1 MSIEQPE
8 KSTPPAT
15 TVTSTGDQQE
25 PTRLGGDPPI
35 SVDRSLLRLGAAFG
49 ALGVVLQIIT
59 DRLHPHRVDPNDS
72 AAVFREY
79 ATSDIW
85 TAVHIGQFA
94 GTLFIVLGL
103 IALSRSL
110 ARQSGFSGALGT
122 VGTVTAVLG
131 RGCIRGADGCGWC
144 HAEGSDRRLDWRSQ
158 PGGTSSSVSGG
169 RERAVD

>member
-94 GTLFIVLGL
+94 WNLVH
-103 IALSRSL
+103 R
-110 ARQSGFSGALGT
+110 SGFDRPQSIPCPPVRL
-122 VGTVTAVLG
+122 LG
-131 RGCIRGADGCGWC
+131 RARDGRHRDSGV
-144 HAEGSDRRLDWRSQ
+144 GSRLYSRCRWLWM
-158 PGGTSSSVSGG
+158 VS
-169 RERAVD
+169 R